1 MLESFLFEKSNH
13 INNLQNQDASK
24 TPIESHPH
32 EKCDANCDARAQKSA
47 PHLWL
52 RNNVF
57 YCRIELPRV
66 DGKRR
71 YKRFSLHTN
80 NYYEAKT
87 LMDQQQYIEHTV
99 LNVHKLFDK
108 MLMKACP
115 DAFNKSMAPKEF
127 MALLSSETFAQ
138 KVASNVDKADFKLL
152 SSQVDI
158 LKNSCGNLDPFQ
170 QEVIKLMRQFLD
182 QLTEINTNLKK
193 VQVPSSG
200 IFTETS
206 PKYLLEYV
214 LSIMLQKKDICAPE
228 KARKRNTLT
237 KMFEAADLTLKSEY
251 DTFNTPEKI
260 SIISDYIQSRT
271 DLQGDAKRKYVRY
284 LQEFMKTAN
293 RLKPECYK
301 LNLMELL
308 PDIKKTNKG
317 DKNPH
322 LPYSKEQLLNIFD
335 PKHDFFRKNPDLFW
349 ICMIALFTGARRNAA
364 STLQYKDIVVKD
376 GFNCIHFT
384 EEGSKIKHLKN
395 EASTRFVP
403 IHNQLYDLGF
413 IDFVNNRKKQLKAQ
427 DLDFIFPRCKT
438 KSGNYSDKL
447 IVRTLTQF
455 LLDIKVK
462 SGMKDGYDFHS
473 FRKNA
478 SLIMQAARIP
488 ESFVNDIIGWEGQTI
503 MTHSYSN
510 HTLTQIK
517 DQLDRFQYDFLKF
530 HFAEWKAIMS
540 KTKF

>member
-13 INNLQNQDASK
+13 INNLRNHDASK
-24 TPIESHPH
+24 TSFESHPH
-32 EKCDANCDARAQKSA
+32 KKCDALCDARTKKSA

-52 RNNVF
+52 RNNIF

-71 YKRFSLHTN
+71 YKRFSLHTS
-80 NYYEAKT
+80 NYFEAKT

-99 LNVHKLFDK
+99 LNVHQLLDK
-108 MLMKACP
+108 MLLKACP
-115 DAFNKSMAPKEF
+115 DAFNKRLETNDF
-127 MALLSSETFAQ
+127 MALLSSKSFAQ
-138 KVASNVDKADFKLL
+138 KVAPNVDKNDFKQVV
-152 SSQVDI
+152 SQVNTLSEHFD
-158 LKNSCGNLDPFQ
+158 KLDPFQ
-170 QEVIKLMRQFLD
+170 KEMIQLMRQFLV
-182 QLTEINTNLKK
+182 QLTEINTSLER
-193 VQVPSSG
+193 VQVA
-200 IFTETS
+200 S
-206 PKYLLEYV
+206 PYASVPASPRYSLEYV

-228 KARKRNTLT
+228 KARKSNTLT
-237 KMFEAADLTLKSEY
+237 KMFASANLTLKSEY
-251 DTFNTPEKI
+251 DTFNTPEVI
-260 SIISDYIQSRT
+260 STISDYIQNRT
-271 DLQGDAKRKYVRY
+271 DVQGDGKRKYVRY

-293 RLKPECYK
+293 RLKPECYQ

-308 PDIKKTNKG
+308 PDIKRTSKA

-322 LPYSKEQLLNIFD
+322 LPYSKDQLLNMFD
-335 PKHDFFRKNPDLFW
+335 PKHDFFKKNEDLFW
-349 ICMIALFTGARRNAA
+349 ICAIALFTGARRNAA

-376 GFNCIHFT
+376 GLDCIHFT

-395 EASTRFVP
+395 EASTRYVP
-403 IHNQLYDLGF
+403 IHDQLHKLGF
-413 IDFVNNRKKQLKAQ
+413 ISFIQKRKRQFGAQ

-438 KSGNYSDKL
+438 KAGNYSDKL

-462 SGMKDGYDFHS
+462 SAMKDGYDFHS

-478 SLIMQAARIP
+478 SLATQSAGISEAFI
-488 ESFVNDIIGWEGQTI
+488 NDIIGWEGLTT

-517 DQLDRFQYDFLKF
+517 EQMDRFSYDFLQP
-530 HFAEWKAIMS
+530 HFDVWKQIMA
-540 KTKF
+540 KK